1 MARRDKPW
9 QLTATRREVQGV
21 NATSKAGEKIP
32 GPARARPM
40 IGDLVEFGQLTQ
52 VSYMLVGPLGSGKT
66 TYAEAFLAEGIEL
79 GFPAVFVTTDVS
91 PRVIRNDMSRHGWT
105 IEEQEASGQFVF
117 IDGYS
122 ERMGAPR
129 SGGARSLAKV
139 DDISELGIVLSEVL
153 ESLVVARVV
162 IDSLSTL
169 ILHSNAATMPRAVQ
183 RLSGRI
189 TQSSHSIMYVL
200 EEGVHDEKTYAT
212 FSYMADA
219 VLRFRVEDTDDGPIH
234 QLRMERMRGT
244 DTSRVW
250 HDFIIERR

>member
-1 MARRDKPW
+1 MVENQDTQRVIQPPAK
-9 QLTATRREVQGV
+9 AT
-21 NATSKAGEKIP
+21 
-32 GPARARPM
+32 PM
-40 IGDLVEFGQLTQ
+40 ISDLVKFGQLTQ

-91 PRVIRNDMSRHGWT
+91 PRVIRNDMSRHGWV

-122 ERMGAPR
+122 ERMGAQK
-129 SGGARSLAKV
+129 SASARSLTKV

-153 ESLVVARVV
+153 EELVVARVV
-162 IDSLSTL
+162 VDSLSTL
-169 ILHSNAATMPRAVQ
+169 ILHSSPTTMPRAVQ
-183 RLSGRI
+183 RMSGRV
-189 TQSSHSIMYVL
+189 TQSSHSIMYIL

-212 FSYMADA
+212 FSYLADA
-219 VLRFRVEDTDDGPIH
+219 VLRFRIDDSGPIPSH

-244 DTSRVW
+244 DTSREW
-250 HDFIIERR
+250 HDFEITR

>member
-1 MARRDKPW
+1 MDSAEL
-9 QLTATRREVQGV
+9 Q
-21 NATSKAGEKIP
+21 
-32 GPARARPM
+32 PARASPM
-40 IGDLVEFGQLTQ
+40 ISDLVKFGQLTQ
-52 VSYMLVGPLGSGKT
+52 VSYLLVGPLGSGKS
-66 TYAEAFLAEGIEL
+66 TYAEAFLAEGIAL

-105 IEEQEASGQFVF
+105 IEEQEASGKFIF

-122 ERMGAPR
+122 ERMGAPKT
-129 SGGARSLAKV
+129 SSARSLAKV

-153 ESLVVARVV
+153 EDLVVARVV

-169 ILHSNAATMPRAVQ
+169 ILHSNPVTMPRAVQ

-212 FSYMADA
+212 FSYLADA
-219 VLRFRVEDTDDGPIH
+219 VLRFRLDDRGNLPIH
-234 QLRMERMRGT
+234 QIRMERMRGT
-244 DTSRVW
+244 DTSREW
-250 HDFIIERR
+250 HDFVIER

>member
-1 MARRDKPW
+1 MGQKLVEKQDSARIQP
-9 QLTATRREVQGV
+9 A
-21 NATSKAGEKIP
+21 KAS
-32 GPARARPM
+32 PM
-40 IGDLVEFGQLTQ
+40 ISELVKFGQLTQ

-66 TYAEAFLAEGIEL
+66 TYAEAFLAEGIAL

-122 ERMGAPR
+122 ERMGAPKAG
-129 SGGARSLAKV
+129 SALSLASV

-153 ESLVVARVV
+153 EDLVVARVV

-169 ILHSNAATMPRAVQ
+169 ILHSTPASMPRAVQ

-212 FSYMADA
+212 FSYLADA
-219 VLRFRVEDTDDGPIH
+219 VLSFRIDDREQIPVH

-244 DTSRVW
+244 DTSREW
-250 HDFIIERR
+250 HNFLIER

>member
-1 MARRDKPW
+1 MVES
-9 QLTATRREVQGV
+9 QNTEQGLQP
-21 NATSKAGEKIP
+21 TKAS
-32 GPARARPM
+32 PM
-40 IGDLVEFGQLTQ
+40 ISDLVKFGQLTQ

-66 TYAEAFLAEGIEL
+66 TYAEAFLAEGISL

-105 IEEQEASGQFVF
+105 IEEQEAVGTFIF

-122 ERMGAPR
+122 ERMGAPKAG
-129 SGGARSLAKV
+129 SARSLAKV

-153 ESLVVARVV
+153 ENLVVARVV

-169 ILHSNAATMPRAVQ
+169 ILHSSPATMPRAVQ

-212 FSYMADA
+212 FSYLADA
-219 VLRFRVEDTDDGPIH
+219 VLRFRIDDRGEIPIH
-234 QLRMERMRGT
+234 QVRMERMRGT
-244 DTSRVW
+244 DTSREW
-250 HDFIIERR
+250 HNFVLER